1 MSGSTQICGEVSCK
15 IPLGAGNW
23 FALTTAYRH
32 ERFVAQEI
40 AYRGVETFLPTITE
54 VHRWSDRK
62 KKVEVPL
69 FPGYVFVR
77 THMSADVRR
86 KVTFARGAVA
96 FVAMG
101 GQPVPIPDDQIAA
114 LQQLLAQKIPF
125 FPHAF
130 LRIGQRVRIRGG
142 SLDGLVGILSRFEGS
157 DRLVVSVDGIQ
168 RSLAIH
174 VAGYEI
180 EPASSD

>member
-1 MSGSTQICGEVSCK
+1 MIGSAQICSEVSCK
-15 IPLGAGNW
+15 IPLDAGNW
-23 FALTTAYRH
+23 FALTTASRH

-40 AYRGVETFLPTITE
+40 GYRGIETFLPTITE
-54 VHRWSDRK
+54 IHRWSDRK

-77 THMSADVRR
+77 THMCADVRR

-114 LQQLLAQKIPF
+114 LQQLLTQNIPF
-125 FPHAF
+125 FPYPF
-130 LRIGQRVRIRGG
+130 LKVGQRVRIRGG
-142 SLDGLVGILSRFEGS
+142 SLDGIVGILSRFEGN
-157 DRLVVSVDGIQ
+157 DRLVLSVDGIQ

-174 VAGYEI
+174 VAGYEV
-180 EPASSD
+180 EPAGID